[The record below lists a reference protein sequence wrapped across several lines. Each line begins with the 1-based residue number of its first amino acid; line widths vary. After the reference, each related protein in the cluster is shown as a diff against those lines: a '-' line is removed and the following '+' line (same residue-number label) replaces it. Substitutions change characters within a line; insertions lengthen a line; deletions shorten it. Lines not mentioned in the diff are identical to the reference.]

1 MTGYVQTILRAAEH
15 LAAQKRLTYRE
26 RLQLERAIF
35 RLTSAQTMQA
45 FGWHLQSMTIDTLD
59 QLLAYCQTAGI
70 QQDDARL
77 VIVHRGF
84 AIMRLISSI
93 ANVDPYVLNENISRI
108 IHRYSTGLATLP
120 SILHDFVAA
129 TQRQGSH

>member
-15 LAAQKRLTYRE
+15 LAARQRLTYCE
-26 RLQLERAIF
+26 RLQLERAVF

-45 FGWHLQSMTIDTLD
+45 FGWYLQSMTIDARD
-59 QLLAYCQTAGI
+59 QLLAYCETTGI
-70 QQDDARL
+70 EPDDARL
-77 VIVHRGF
+77 AIVHRGF
-84 AIMRLISSI
+84 TIMRLISSI

-120 SILHDFVAA
+120 SILHEFVGA
-129 TQRQGSH
+129 TQRQGSQ